1 MHSHP
6 VRKPNVSRFT
16 VKTGNPRTNITGEG
30 FHGLTPLNLSVYFA
44 VINIIRNPRGVFC
57 TMELES
63 SPSPLSL
70 PPPSG
75 SECGDS
81 EGESP
86 RATTV
91 LPSKPFPEEVA
102 TVLESLYI
110 RGMTGWGKRHS
121 RDIESAIASTGLQ
134 LTQVKVY

>member
-1 MHSHP
+1 MVLSESKLVWSLKA
-6 VRKPNVSRFT
+6 VRV
-16 VKTGNPRTNITGEG
+16 
-30 FHGLTPLNLSVYFA
+30 L
-44 VINIIRNPRGVFC
+44 
-57 TMELES
+57 
-63 SPSPLSL
+63 LSL

-81 EGESP
+81 ESESS

-91 LPSKPFPEEVA
+91 LPGKPFPEEVA

-121 RDIESAIASTGLQ
+121 RDIESAITSTGLQ
-134 LTQVKVY
+134 ITQVKVC